1 MATREGI
8 YVGGYEIVE
17 RYVGD
22 NLVWEQLKLE
32 LIGSA
37 SYPFVSGDGR
47 SVVFNLD
54 NANGIYNIRDLERF
68 KQSYAVKRG
77 GATYKVSSIEL
88 NERTGTYNEK
98 YGYFKIFF
106 KTVSE
111 ANKFLSKSGE
121 TSFYRKIR

>member
-22 NLVWEQLKLE
+22 NLVWEKLKLE

-37 SYPFVSGDGR
+37 SYPFVSGNGT

>member
-8 YVGGYEIVE
+8 YVGGHEIVQ
-17 RYVGD
+17 RYVGSR
-22 NLVWEQLKLE
+22 LVWEKLKLVW
-32 LIGSA
+32 IGNA
-37 SYPFVSGDGR
+37 SYPFILGGGS

-54 NANGIYNIRDLERF
+54 NANGIYNIGDLERF

-77 GATYKVSSIEL
+77 GATYKVNSIEL
-88 NERTGTYNEK
+88 SERTGTYNEK
-98 YGYFKIFF
+98 YGYFKIVF

>member
-22 NLVWEQLKLE
+22 NLVWEKLKLE

-37 SYPFVSGDGR
+37 SYPFVSGDGT

-68 KQSYAVKRG
+68 KHSYAVKRG
-77 GATYKVSSIEL
+77 GATYKVGSIEL

>member
-8 YVGGYEIVE
+8 YVGGHEIVQ
-17 RYVGD
+17 RYVGH
-22 NLVWEQLKLE
+22 NLVWEKLKLE

-37 SYPFVSGDGR
+37 SYPFVSGGG
-47 SVVFNLD
+47 STVVFNLD
-54 NANGIYNIRDLERF
+54 NANGIYNIGDLERF
-68 KQSYAVKRG
+68 RPSYAVKRG
-77 GATYKVSSIEL
+77 GVTYKVNSIEL
-88 NERTGTYNEK
+88 SERTGDYHEK

-106 KTVSE
+106 RTASE

>member
-22 NLVWEQLKLE
+22 NLVWEKLKLE

-37 SYPFVSGDGR
+37 SYPFVSEGGVT
-47 SVVFNLD
+47 VVFNLD

-68 KQSYAVKRG
+68 KKSYAVKRG
-77 GATYKVSSIEL
+77 GATYRISSIEL

>member
-22 NLVWEQLKLE
+22 NLVWEKLKLE

-37 SYPFVSGDGR
+37 SYPFVSGDGT
-47 SVVFNLD
+47 SVIFNLD
-54 NANGIYNIRDLERF
+54 NANGIYNIGDLERF